1 MPLSRDI
8 AQYGTA
14 SPYHGL
20 DSSIMFQREWRVGK
34 NSTIPYGYLL
44 SFDSTLVSSLS
55 RCAHPYRRE
64 QKQWDSVCGSG
75 SGRRKRRAI
84 LHIYPLTLATC
95 INISWSRI
103 IFPLLLGLY
112 CPALEAAIL
121 LRWSLLF
128 RSGSTRS
135 NALVPDLSQSI
146 HGMYI
151 RHSW

>member
-55 RCAHPYRRE
+55 RCAHPGSSADLPTAGHGSRRRPG
-64 QKQWDSVCGSG
+64 V
-75 SGRRKRRAI
+75 A
-84 LHIYPLTLATC
+84 PLA
-95 INISWSRI
+95 
-103 IFPLLLGLY
+103 
-112 CPALEAAIL
+112 
-121 LRWSLLF
+121 
-128 RSGSTRS
+128 
-135 NALVPDLSQSI
+135 Q
-146 HGMYI
+146 
-151 RHSW
+151 